1 MDGSNLYK
9 DGWHP
14 MNTWL
19 TRNGK
24 DDLCLTRKRSEVE
37 IKYHFIDFGLSTEFR
52 PGQSERLV
60 TGGLGRLQAPE
71 QISGLPY
78 DPFKLDVYY
87 LGHVYQTKIVDVCF
101 PYFVIHSRSSR
112 ASTGVQRI
120 GSFGR
125 SGPIDDEAESKGS
138 S

>member
-1 MDGSNLYK
+1 MMDGSNLFK

-37 IKYHFIDFGLSTEFR
+37 IRYYFIDFGLSTLFSS
-52 PGQSERLV
+52 GQHKCFV
-60 TGGLGRLQAPE
+60 TGELGRIQAPE
-71 QISGLPY
+71 QLSGLPY

-87 LGHVYQTKIVDVCF
+87 LGHVYQMKIVE
-101 PYFVIHSRSSR
+101 
-112 ASTGVQRI
+112 ASFKYR
-120 GSFGR
+120 
-125 SGPIDDEAESKGS
+125 
-138 S
+138 